1 MWMVTNR
8 GFFSI
13 VDKGDRE
20 DFLCVRARVREDLGN
35 LVKLE
40 PLKAYAGEIQES
52 DLGDYRYRV
61 YVSRDDWI
69 MAAALLAEEI
79 DYANFKDEVA
89 RKQGYD
95 RARTYMRVWSALFD
109 LQRG

>member
-1 MWMVTNR
+1 MWMVSSR

-20 DFLCVRARVREDLGN
+20 DCLCVRGRVREDLDN
-35 LVKLE
+35 LLGLE
-40 PLKAYAGEIQES
+40 PLKSYADEIQES

-79 DYANFKDEVA
+79 DYPNFKDEVG
-89 RKQGYD
+89 RKQGYE
-95 RARTYMRVWSALFD
+95 RSRLYMKVWSALFE
-109 LQRG
+109 LQRS

>member
-20 DFLCVRARVREDLGN
+20 DFLCVRGRVREDMEGLLSLGP
-35 LVKLE
+35 LE
-40 PLKAYAGEIQES
+40 AYAGELKES

-79 DYANFKDEVA
+79 DYPNFKDEVGK
-89 RKQGYD
+89 RQGYK
-95 RARTYMRVWSALFD
+95 RASLYMRVWTTLFG
-109 LQRG
+109 LQR

>member
-1 MWMVTNR
+1 MTNR

-20 DFLCVRARVREDLGN
+20 DCLCIRGRVRGDMDN
-35 LVKLE
+35 LLKLE
-40 PLKAYAGEIQES
+40 PLKHYAEAIQES
-52 DLGDYRYRV
+52 DLGDYRFRV

-79 DYANFKDEVA
+79 NYPNFKDEVK
-89 RKQGYD
+89 RKQGPE
-95 RARTYMRVWSALFD
+95 RAGTYLEVWSDLYE
-109 LQRG
+109 LQR